1 MFSVIYDPAKH
12 LAVKKP
18 LNLEA
23 IIPQWLKPNLF
34 ANNYVRAE
42 ARALIRN
49 IGFALKKRLT
59 ALFPQKGCH
68 LARVPGSPKGLTRGA
83 RFLYY

>member
-42 ARALIRN
+42 AHARQNLR
-49 IGFALKKRLT
+49 FFLKPKV
-59 ALFPQKGCH
+59 
-68 LARVPGSPKGLTRGA
+68 VP
-83 RFLYY
+83 